1 MARKL
6 QPLPNNTAKPV
17 QDALVPYIKKVSK
30 APEDNI
36 FTKNRGKEN
45 SLRNSKSRDFSIS
58 IQDHDEAVKY
68 YFENTIKPTVIQN
81 NEILSVPII
90 YGSPER
96 WKSVQESGFY
106 RDANGKIMVPL
117 IMYQRTTLEKNR
129 NLGNKIDGNKVI
141 NYQIFEQKFNNRNR
155 YDRFD
160 LLSNRQPSK
169 EYFMSVIPDYV
180 TLTYSCIIFT
190 DYIEQ
195 INPIIEAI
203 NFASDSYWGDFSR
216 FKFRA
221 KIDNF
226 ATTTEVSTS
235 DGRAVR
241 TSFNITLN
249 GYIIPNT
256 INKQIASDK
265 LYYGTSQVIFNL
277 ETSTQDLETITSS
290 TPVLTAGSS
299 NSTTIFEG
307 GNVSVTL
314 IGASTYDVDYLGL
327 NITKTSNNISS
338 NTVTFNASFAQPPP
352 GSTLP
357 RTSKE
362 NFIFYINGIYTPAN
376 YVISFVDNNGGN
388 CILTL
393 DTGGLGYELES
404 TDEITAIG
412 KFS

>member
-6 QPLPNNTAKPV
+6 QPLPNNTSKPV

-30 APEDNI
+30 TPEDNI

-68 YFENTIKPTVIQN
+68 YFENTIKPTVVQN
-81 NEILSVPII
+81 SEVLSVPII

-106 RDANGKIMVPL
+106 RDASGKIMVPL

-203 NFASDSYWGDFSR
+203 NFASDSYWGDFSC

-226 ATTTEVSTS
+226 TTTTEISTS

-249 GYIIPNT
+249 GYIIPNI

-265 LYYGTSQVIFNL
+265 LYYGTSQVVFNL
-277 ETSTQDLETITSS
+277 ETSTQDLETITSA
-290 TPVLTAGSS
+290 TPVLAAGGS

-314 IGASTYDVDYLGL
+314 VGASTYDIDYLGL
-327 NITKTSNNISS
+327 NITKVSNNVSS
-338 NTVTFNASFAQPPP
+338 NTVIFSASFAQPPP

-362 NFIFYINGIYTPAN
+362 NFIFYINGIYTPIN
-376 YVISFVDNNGGN
+376 YVISFTDNNEGS
-388 CILTL
+388 CTL
-393 DTGGLGYELES
+393 VLNTSGLGYELES

-412 KFS
+412 KFK